1 MDGLAEELL
10 LLLDESF
17 DDFFAV
23 DAAAEVDVEAEAE
36 AVDLL
41 LLFASIFDFC
51 FAFDF
56 EEEKVEL
63 FCLLCPLFASTLL
76 ATWLET
82 PAGAAFDDDAV
93 DDVLW

>member
-23 DAAAEVDVEAEAE
+23 DAAAEVDVEVVVE

-63 FCLLCPLFASTLL
+63 CLLCPLFASTLF

-82 PAGAAFDDDAV
+82 PAGAAFEDDAV

>member
-23 DAAAEVDVEAEAE
+23 DDAAADAIEAEAE

-56 EEEKVEL
+56 VEEKVEL
-63 FCLLCPLFASTLL
+63 CLLCPLFASTLF

-82 PAGAAFDDDAV
+82 PPAEAAFDDDAV